1 MTKPR
6 VALDVECYR
15 NFFCI
20 NCEDID
26 TGERKIFVGLDFD
39 RAELAQYLSA
49 RTVVTFNGTN
59 YDFLMLAL
67 VYYRPE
73 LDEHEVWEA
82 SCALIRG
89 HQPWGFKPMYQIPKE
104 AMRTIDH
111 VDLIEVAFGKAGLKL
126 YAGRLHAK
134 HMQDLPYEFD
144 VELNDLMKE
153 YVIQYCWN
161 DVGNTIHLF
170 RYLEKQIALRA
181 SISEQYGVDVRSKSD
196 AQIAEHVIAQ
206 ELKKMTGKE
215 PRRPSLK
222 KDAIYKYKPPSYL
235 VFQTDKLRSTFQ
247 RFIDADFRTDIDGVV
262 ISPPQI
268 ALHKVSIGSSIY
280 QVGIGGLHSTEKKV
294 SHVSDNEYEFIDTDV
309 ESFYPNMILNNGWFP
324 KHLGPNFLVVF
335 RSILDRRIQAKHN
348 GDQVVNATL
357 KIVVNGSF
365 GKFGSKFSAFY
376 SPDLMLQTTVTGQL
390 SLLMLIEELELKGF
404 SVVSANTD
412 GIVTKVARSRKDE
425 YLAVIRWWEETTSL
439 KMEATHYKWL
449 RSRDI
454 SNYIAMTFDGKVK
467 RKGEY
472 RPADIS
478 KNPNMEIVSDAVVEY
493 FKSGKDPLETIMACN
508 DVRKFISI
516 QQVKSG
522 AMKDGEHIGKVIRSY
537 KARRDYTP
545 MKRSNGAGKVAK
557 SDGSKPLMTLPDQ
570 LPDDID
576 FKSYEREAWRII
588 RKDFEDQAAKQ
599 MDLFA

>member
-1 MTKPR
+1 MKPR

-20 NCEDID
+20 NLQNID
-26 TGERKIFVGLDFD
+26 TGEKKIFVGLDFD
-39 RAELAQYLSA
+39 RIELAQTLQDC
-49 RTVVTFNGTN
+49 TVVTFNGTN

-67 VYYRPE
+67 VYYRPD
-73 LDEHEVWEA
+73 LDYHEVWEA
-82 SCALIRG
+82 SCGLIQG

-144 VELNDLMKE
+144 AELTEEMKQV
-153 YVIQYCWN
+153 VIDYCWN

-170 RYLEKQIALRA
+170 RYLEKQIALRE

-196 AQIAEHVIAQ
+196 AQIAEHVIAM
-206 ELKKMTGKE
+206 ELKKITGKE
-215 PRRPSLK
+215 PRRPGLK

-235 VFQTDKLRSTFQ
+235 AFQTEKLRGTLQ
-247 RFIDADFRTDIDGVV
+247 RFIDAEFRTDMDGVV
-262 ISPPQI
+262 IAPPNI
-268 ALHKVSIGSSIY
+268 ALHTVTIGSSVY
-280 QVGIGGLHSTEKKV
+280 QVGIGGLHSKEKKV
-294 SHVSDNEYEFIDTDV
+294 SHISDDEYIFIDTDV
-309 ESFYPNMILNNGWFP
+309 ESYYPNMILNNQWFP
-324 KHLGPNFLVVF
+324 KHLGPNFLVVY

-348 GDQVVNATL
+348 GDTVTNATL

-390 SLLMLIEELELKGF
+390 SLLMLIEDLELNGF

-412 GIVTKVARSRKDE
+412 GIVTKVKRSREAE
-425 YLAVIRWWEETTSL
+425 YRAIYKRWEQITNL
-439 KMEATHYKWL
+439 KMEETRYKWL

-454 SNYIAMTFDGKVK
+454 SNYIAMDEKGKVK
-467 RKGEY
+467 RKGDY

-478 KNPNMEIVSDAVVEY
+478 KNPNMEIVYDSVVEY
-493 FKSGKDPLETIMACN
+493 FKTGTDPMVTIMSCE
-508 DVRKFISI
+508 DVRKFVSI
-516 QQVKSG
+516 QQVKTG
-522 AMKDGEHIGKVIRSY
+522 ATKDDEYLGKVIRSY

-545 MKRSNGAGKVAK
+545 MKRSGGGGKVAK
-557 SDGSKPLMTLPDQ
+557 SDGSKPLMTLPDS

-576 FKSYEREAWRII
+576 YKAYERQAWKII
-588 RKDFEDQAAKQ
+588 RGDFEDAAARQ
-599 MDLFA
+599 MSLFG